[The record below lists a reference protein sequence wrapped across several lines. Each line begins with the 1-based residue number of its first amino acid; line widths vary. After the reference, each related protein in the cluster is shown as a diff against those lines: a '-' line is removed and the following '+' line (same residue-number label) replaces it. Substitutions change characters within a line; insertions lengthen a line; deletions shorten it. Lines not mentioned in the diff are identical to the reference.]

1 MKRHVVH
8 CCALLVAL
16 AGCSRADR
24 AADRTAVAAA
34 APRKLRVMFLPHVS
48 WAPIMIAEAEGFF
61 KAEGLDVEHV
71 TGLRAEEGVAALVTD
86 GIDVLPGPVRAGF
99 LSAVA
104 QGAKIRIVA
113 GQGELSRDGCTYF
126 GIVVRPGL
134 QPSPATPIRK
144 MRTSQDGVAR
154 YIVSRMLEP
163 HRIPLSSIETIR
175 LPEAVLVSSL
185 ERGTIDAVAIS
196 EPGLTRSTK
205 VGKLWIRA
213 QDVLPDFQ
221 WGVIAFGERLL
232 EEDRDT
238 GIRFMRAYERGAEQ
252 YRQGKTPRNVAI
264 IAKATGDSE
273 ELTREACWPS
283 FPVGSGIE
291 WESIAQFQRWANTE
305 RLMERTVT
313 RDQVWDS
320 SFVSAARTRRYTE
333 SP

>member
-1 MKRHVVH
+1 MMRRGLS
-8 CCALLVAL
+8 CCVLLAAL

-24 AADRTAVAAA
+24 AASGAP
-34 APRKLRVMFLPHVS
+34 APRRVRVMFLPHVS

-61 KAEGLDVEHV
+61 KAEGLDVERV

-86 GIDVLPGPVRAGF
+86 GIDVMPGPIRAGF

-104 QGAKIRIVA
+104 QGAKIRITA
-113 GQGELSRDGCTYF
+113 GQGELAPDGCTYF
-126 GIVVRPGL
+126 GVVVRPGL

-154 YIVSRMLEP
+154 FIVHRMLEP
-163 HRIPLSSIETIR
+163 HAIALSAIETIR

-185 ERGTIDAVAIS
+185 ERGAIDAVAVS
-196 EPGLTRSTK
+196 EPGLTRTTK
-205 VGKLWIRA
+205 VGRLWLRA
-213 QDVLPDFQ
+213 QDVVPGFQ

-232 EEDRDT
+232 GKDRET
-238 GIRFMRAYERGAEQ
+238 GIRFMRAYERGVEQ
-252 YRQGKTPRNVAI
+252 YRQGKTARNVAI
-264 IAKATGDSE
+264 IAAATGDSE
-273 ELTREACWPS
+273 ALTREACWPA
-283 FPVGSGIE
+283 FRAGSGIN
-291 WESIAQFQRWANTE
+291 WESIAQFQRWANEE

-320 SFVSAARTRRYTE
+320 SFVSAVRTRTYTE

>member
-1 MKRHVVH
+1 MMRRVVH

-24 AADRTAVAAA
+24 TAVAAP

-86 GIDVLPGPVRAGF
+86 GIDVLPGPIRAGF

-104 QGAKIRIVA
+104 QGAKVRIVG
-113 GQGELSRDGCTYF
+113 GQGELARDGCTYF
-126 GIVVRPGL
+126 GIVLRPGL

-163 HRIPLSSIETIR
+163 HHIALSTIETIR

-185 ERGTIDAVAIS
+185 ERGTIDAVAVS

-205 VGKLWIRA
+205 VGKLWVRA

-232 EEDRDT
+232 EKDRET

-264 IAKATGDSE
+264 IAAATGDSE
-273 ELTREACWPS
+273 QLTREACWPS

-291 WESIAQFQRWANTE
+291 WESIAQFQRWANAE

-320 SFVSAARTRRYTE
+320 GFVSAARTRTYTE